1 MKLLSTP
8 HCMKTKQLS
17 VVRHRQQQIQTQL
30 TLETVKLRSLTVP
43 IRVEC
48 NILNEVIQSHIL
60 SIPTQETCTC
70 SVYIQIKAMAKHLS
84 MKVCVNEA
92 GHTTVYVHG

>member
-30 TLETVKLRSLTVP
+30 TLETVKLTVP
-43 IRVEC
+43 IRVKC
-48 NILNEVIQSHIL
+48 YVLNEVIQSHIL
-60 SIPTQETCTC
+60 SIRTQETWTC
-70 SVYIQIKAMAKHLS
+70 SVYIQIKAMEKHLS
-84 MKVCVNEA
+84 IKVCVNEA